1 MCAAFIQTFK
11 HDHSDYELH
20 AGTRFNI
27 IILETLLMVDM
38 LGRMDDEEPRS
49 VPTAD
54 IIQVVEGSMPGLS
67 MTLQARRSWL
77 KLRHSDRTDRRSTI
91 ADGSVIVHS
100 DAELETYAPWH
111 RFGARDHMET
121 YLGTSVLSV
130 LLSVSVLLFGV
141 LHRLMTLLARI
152 APEVGHPNEKLKNLA
167 CQAMLQAALSSLQC
181 SVANDNSPTLADCFA
196 YGYVDG
202 LPQTTE
208 HLSSAE
214 FDVLDNEHQIIE
226 LFQQSDHSGG
236 LTPLEHYDWSKARHE
251 CLSLFRMPALTLEFR
266 QESLEARLGRLRH
279 QHPYE
284 AFEEQLLACLGHLW
298 KLNCGAVTGTP
309 ALIQI
314 EQGHLDGL
322 DDSEFE
328 DFMRRVG
335 LREDTEGILKMVK
348 L

>member
-1 MCAAFIQTFK
+1 MRAAFVQTFK
-11 HDHSDYELH
+11 HSHPDHELL
-20 AGTRFNI
+20 AGTKFNI

-38 LGRMDDEEPRS
+38 LERIDDEDPRS
-49 VPTAD
+49 VPAAD
-54 IIQVVEGSMPGLS
+54 IIQVVERSMPGLS
-67 MTLQARRSWL
+67 MILQARRSWL

-91 ADGSVIVHS
+91 ADGSAIVHA
-100 DAELETYAPWH
+100 DAESETYATWH

-121 YLGTSVLSV
+121 YLGSSV

-202 LPQTTE
+202 LPQPSE
-208 HLSSAE
+208 QLSSAE

-226 LFQQSDHSGG
+226 LFQRPDHSGG
-236 LTPLEHYDWSKARHE
+236 LIPLEHADWSKARHE
-251 CLSLFRMPALTLEFR
+251 CLSLFHMPALTSEFR
-266 QESLEARLGRLRH
+266 QESLETRLDRLRH

-309 ALIQI
+309 ALVQI

-322 DDSEFE
+322 DDPAFE

-335 LREDTEGILKMVK
+335 LRKDTEGILKIVK